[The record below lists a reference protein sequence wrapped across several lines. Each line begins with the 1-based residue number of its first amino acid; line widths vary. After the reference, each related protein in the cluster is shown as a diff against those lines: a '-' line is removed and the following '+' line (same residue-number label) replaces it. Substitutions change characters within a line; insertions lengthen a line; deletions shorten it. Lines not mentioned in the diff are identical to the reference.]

1 MNVLNSK
8 YISNQ
13 LKSNTSFNTIGFFD
27 SGIGG
32 ISVLNELRK
41 INPYVNSI
49 YLGDNANF
57 PYGNKSHNELIPLIE
72 SNISFLLSK
81 NVSAIGI
88 ACNTATAVIF
98 KESPD
103 ILKLNRIYNPISSVT
118 KYINDN
124 TKIKNVL
131 IIGSQY
137 TTSSKIYESFIKHNK
152 NLNII
157 ESSEQL
163 LIEYIEKSKK
173 GEINTE
179 ILRIKKYLLDMN
191 IDTLVLG
198 CTHYAHIKDI
208 FKKLLDPNL
217 LILDPSE
224 IMAIDISKSLDMK
237 GEGKEEIVFTKD
249 MNKI

>member
-1 MNVLNSK
+1 MNLLNSK
-8 YISNQ
+8 YISDQ
-13 LKSNTSFNTIGFFD
+13 LNSNTSFNTIGFFD

-32 ISVLNELRK
+32 ISVLNELKK
-41 INPYVNSI
+41 INPYVNKI

-57 PYGNKSHNELIPLIE
+57 PYGNKSHKELIPLIE

-81 NVSAIGI
+81 NVSIIGI

-103 ILKLNRIYNPISSVT
+103 ILKLKRIYNPITSVT
-118 KYINDN
+118 RYINDN
-124 TKIKNVL
+124 TRIKNVL

-137 TTSSKIYESFIKHNK
+137 STSSKIYESFIKPNK
-152 NLNII
+152 NLNVI

-163 LIEYIEKSKK
+163 LIEYIEESKK
-173 GEINTE
+173 EEINTE

-208 FKKLLDPNL
+208 FKKLLDPKL

-224 IMAIDISKSLDMK
+224 LMALDISKSLKLK

-249 MNKI
+249 MS